1 VRVTAVLRGGLLAL
15 TAAVLFGASAPLVQR
30 FGASLGPFAT
40 AALLYAGAAAAGGL
54 LRRAP
59 AAEAGLRAAD
69 IPRILMIAG
78 AGAVVAPVALAWGLQ
93 HTSAISGS
101 LVLSLEAVFTAL
113 LARIVYREHMGRR
126 IVLALCLL
134 TAGAAILAIDR
145 GREGTAQVAGIAA
158 MMLATFAWAV
168 DNTLSR
174 SLAERDPGQVVLVK
188 GVLGAAATT
197 TIAFAVREPSP
208 VLAQA
213 LILLAVGATA
223 YGLSLRFYL
232 LAQRNFG
239 AARTASVF
247 SFAPFIGAVLAAL
260 LGDRSSGPLLGAA
273 AALMLCG
280 VVIHLREQHQHVH
293 RHEAMDHEHAHTHD
307 DLHHGHA
314 HDPPVHGSHSHW
326 HRHEEL
332 THGHPHAPDAHHQHR
347 H

>member
-1 VRVTAVLRGGLLAL
+1 VRVTEVLRGGLLAL
-15 TAAVLFGASAPLVQR
+15 TAAILFGASAPLVQR

-40 AALLYAGAAAAGGL
+40 AALLYAGAALAGGL

-59 AAEAGLRAAD
+59 GAEAAVRAAD
-69 IPRILMIAG
+69 IPRLLMIAA
-78 AGAVVAPVALAWGLQ
+78 AGAVAAPVALAWGLQ

-113 LARIVYREHMGRR
+113 LARIAYREHMGRR

-134 TAGAAILAIDR
+134 TVGAVILAADRSRDGAAQL
-145 GREGTAQVAGIAA
+145 AGIVAI
-158 MMLATFAWAV
+158 MVATFAWAI

-208 VLAQA
+208 ALTQA
-213 LILLAVGATA
+213 LVLLAVGATA

-247 SFAPFIGAVLAAL
+247 SFAPFIGAVLAVV
-260 LGDRSSGPLLGAA
+260 LGDRPSGPLLVVG

-280 VVIHLREQHQHVH
+280 VVIHLREQHQHMH
-293 RHEAMDHEHAHTHD
+293 RHEAMEHEHAHMHD
-307 DLHHGHA
+307 DLHHAHA

-326 HRHEEL
+326 HRHEGL
-332 THGHPHAPDAHHQHR
+332 THSHPHAPDAHHR
-347 H
+347 HTH